1 MQGSSKDG
9 DQYDCTVHISM
20 KMALPG
26 TEEYCLI
33 LRFKTLGNYL
43 ILFTLKGS
51 ISEKLTHGTI
61 KLMNSRKNIGII
73 L

>member
-1 MQGSSKDG
+1 MLGCSKNG

-20 KMALPG
+20 NMALPG
-26 TEEYCLI
+26 TEKYCLI
-33 LRFKTLGNYL
+33 LCFKILGNYL
-43 ILFTLKGS
+43 ILFTPKGL

-61 KLMNSRKNIGII
+61 KLMNSRENIGII